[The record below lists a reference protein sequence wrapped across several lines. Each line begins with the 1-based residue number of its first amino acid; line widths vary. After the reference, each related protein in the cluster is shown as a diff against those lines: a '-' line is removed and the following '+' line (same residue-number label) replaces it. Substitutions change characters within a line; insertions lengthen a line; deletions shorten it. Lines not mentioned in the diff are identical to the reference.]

1 MGHFGCLR
9 HFCFD
14 SQQIPFELRCGTIT
28 AGWFPDGSRLVVQTV
43 EIFFDAAAAV
53 TAAAAAT
60 AASGT
65 VTWAWNP
72 FSSYK

>member
-1 MGHFGCLR
+1 MGHFWCLCY
-9 HFCFD
+9 FCFD

-28 AGWFPDGSRLVVQTV
+28 ACFPQSSRLFIQAF